1 MKSNMKWR
9 LLAVPAALM
18 VLGIPAVGCD
28 QIAGATDTLC
38 CKDFKVGADL
48 GAVDWEIEGDG
59 KATFGAF
66 MQATADFAGTTT
78 AAVTEV
84 GAACQAI
91 AQDLGAEMTDAASVA
106 AIGNETDN
114 AKRTTAWCTLA
125 VAQINAQ
132 YAGKL
137 VVTAQPP
144 SCSFNASVQ
153 ANCEA
158 KCTVDVTCKGDLGK
172 IEARCT
178 PAQISGKCDGECRG
192 TCEGSANL
200 AVSCTGVCEGTCE
213 GTCSGAC
220 SKTGMGGQCR
230 GACDG
235 NCSGECRGACKATT
249 GVKLSC
255 EGDCTGGCS
264 GTLIAPKCKGELTP
278 PSAKCQGT
286 AECNG
291 SCKASASAKA
301 ECTPPSV
308 EVSFTGMASVNSK
321 FAVASLKLNLP
332 KILVAFEGKGKI
344 LLENAKALGELTGSF
359 VTNAKDLSVKA
370 GLCAIPAGE
379 ALATSATNLQV
390 TVTAS
395 SSVLT
400 AVGM

>member
-1 MKSNMKWR
+1 MKKNMKWR

-48 GAVDWEIEGDG
+48 SAVDWEIEGDA

-91 AQDLGAEMTDAASVA
+91 AVDLGADANGVK
-106 AIGNETDN
+106 ETDN
-114 AKRTTAWCTLA
+114 AKRTTAWCNLA
-125 VAQINAQ
+125 VAQIKTKLE
-132 YAGKL
+132 GK
-137 VVTAQPP
+137 VVVVAQPP

-158 KCTVDVTCKGDLGK
+158 KCTVEASCEAELGN

-178 PAQISGKCDGECRG
+178 PAQLSGKCKGECKG
-192 TCEGSANL
+192 SCEGSANL
-200 AVSCTGVCEGTCE
+200 AVACTGVCEGTCE
-213 GTCSGAC
+213 GKCNGAC
-220 SKTGMGGQCR
+220 SKGTGADCR

-235 NCSGECRGACKATT
+235 TCDGECRGSCKVEGTAK
-249 GVKLSC
+249 VKC
-255 EGDCTGGCS
+255 EGDCTGGCM
-264 GTLIAPKCKGELTP
+264 GELIAPKCKAELTP
-278 PSAKCQGT
+278 PSAKCQGK
-286 AECNG
+286 AECSG

-301 ECTPPSV
+301 ECTAPSV
-308 EVSFTGMASVNSK
+308 EVKFMGTASVDTD

-344 LLENAKALGELTGSF
+344 LLGNAKALGELTGSF
-359 VTNAKDLSVKA
+359 VSSAGDLSVKA

-379 ALATSATNLQV
+379 ALATSATNLQA